1 MEKSDLPEVI
11 EYLTHSSNEIKANAA
26 AYLQHLCY
34 QDDDIKA
41 KTRQLGGILRLVN
54 LLNSDIPDVHK
65 NACGAL
71 RNLSY
76 GKTNDE
82 NKIDIRDKGGIPA
95 LIRLLKRTQDETVKE
110 TITAVLWNLSSC
122 EEIKEPIL
130 YEGLQALVKYI
141 IVPYSSIDVLNNGNQ
156 TNSNYNRASL
166 LSLNNQNLKTQSRML
181 SSDFSNYPTV
191 LTNATGVLRNCS
203 SNLQFSNCYEA
214 RKKLRECDGLI
225 ESLLRIIDQ
234 AVEPYLN
241 KSQSE
246 LRHQQQQQQSQSQL
260 VNLDLVIKDNM
271 NSKCVENCMCILRN
285 LSFRL
290 QEIVDPNY
298 DREVKPMPTDEK
310 SMKNCNYNLKILIIF
325 IHIFLNLFE
334 LKLLNV

>member
-1 MEKSDLPEVI
+1 MVVGGWRNPTLPEVI
-11 EYLTHSSNEIKANAA
+11 DYLTHSSNEIKANAA

-34 QDDDIKA
+34 QDDGTKA
-41 KTRQLGGILRLVN
+41 ETRILGGISKLVN

-76 GKTNDE
+76 GKNNDE
-82 NKIDIRDKGGIPA
+82 NKMDIRDKGGIPA
-95 LIRLLKRTQDETVKE
+95 LIKLLKRTQDESVKE
-110 TITAVLWNLSSC
+110 SITAVLWNLSSC

-130 YEGLQALVKYI
+130 IEGLYALVKYI
-141 IVPYSSIDVLNNGNQ
+141 IVPYSAVDVLNS
-156 TNSNYNRASL
+156 TNYNRAST
-166 LSLNNQNLKTQSRML
+166 LSLNHQNVKTSQRL
-181 SSDFSNYPTV
+181 LTNDYSNYPTV

-214 RKKLRECDGLI
+214 RKKLRDCEGLI
-225 ESLLRIIDQ
+225 ESLIRIVDQ
-234 AVEPYLN
+234 AVTPYTDQMQ
-241 KSQSE
+241 K
-246 LRHQQQQQQSQSQL
+246 QQSQI

-298 DREVKPMPTDEK
+298 DRDVKPMPVDEK
-310 SMKNCNYNLKILIIF
+310 SKF
-325 IHIFLNLFE
+325 IFE
-334 LKLLNV
+334 LVTGEYFI